1 MKSQVKLYYST
12 NEKPFKLM
20 SSKLFIVEDFE
31 NYLATFTPLILNDFQ
46 YIKDESMQI
55 SIKIIANESNID
67 LLKENR
73 WKYCSIQNED
83 ADYPRY
89 YFINNIEWVSQGAC
103 VLSLLLDVLNT
114 FRIGRDYSFN
124 AKTNILREH
133 RNRFEVGEQTRTL
146 EALPYATLMMKW
158 HNEWVY
164 FLQNIVDNPITTLTF
179 TKPVDSQMESY
190 DLWLLDP
197 DELEIH
203 DHYKFDKIIFIEDS
217 SEIEFYLN
225 EELVFTGRSGEQ
237 YASGYIMAI
246 RSEYMEGQDSEG
258 GVPDYKQKIARMSSG
273 IIKYSNNIYRIID
286 KNSED
291 INPVLFKQNNDEVI
305 YDDNSVGTSWN
316 LVYINTNSPDPDNL
330 VNPVDCYL
338 APEERKEI
346 KYGTTLTGR
355 INPLDLEEGVY
366 YYVNE
371 WEIGFDIHTSFA
383 NSNGEQIASGS
394 STKGFV
400 FWRIDANTIGY
411 RITAYDV
418 WNEITRPVFNVV
430 HQTSYIDVSQPTF
443 RYGKNPDTIISLL
456 TEFPYA
462 FHQNIPAEWYSGN
475 SWEWSTGVTTAT
487 LNAIG
492 EWDKTDA
499 KLIKIIKLP
508 YIPADIPLDEGYL
521 IPTQTFAITT
531 LNGLVCIKLQ
541 DLNYKW
547 LNHIDTEQIS
557 PIEKVFNV
565 GDTIFQTEDYES
577 KMYNSEFYVNKY
589 VYDSF
594 ALPVIMENVDYAK
607 YKAENPSG
615 VMNINFYTTSTIN
628 SRFAFEF
635 ADYVCTRGD
644 SDYYKWLTIARN
656 NEAVLY
662 NVAYINYIRSGF
674 NYDVKNKDLSNT
686 MSWVQFGAGVIGT
699 IGAIIGAVY
708 SGGIAIPMAVGLATT
723 TAMSLANAINTTTKN
738 ERDMEQKLNQLK
750 EQSANVRG
758 SDDFDLMY
766 RYNGNKLLLM
776 EYKPSEAMQD
786 LLKKTFYYLGY
797 KCNKYAIPETNTRES
812 FNYLACNPVFNIFS
826 KNLTSEI
833 ENQLELLYKNGVTFI
848 HKRLLD
854 WDLEQTSE
862 NLENDMRAFM
872 LANII

>member
-305 YDDNSVGTSWN
+305 IDENSVGVPTWS
-316 LVYINTNSPDPDNL
+316 LVYRNQDEPSPDDL
-330 VNPVDCYL
+330 TNPVNCFLVPDIDI
-338 APEERKEI
+338 EVN
-346 KYGTTLTGR
+346 YGTSESGR
-355 INPLDLEEGVY
+355 ISPNDLSSGTNYMVLERELSFPINEFKDSNGNSICSTTNKRGIIFRLQSGAIQ
-366 YYVNE
+366 YYVLE
-371 WEIGFDIHTSFA
+371 FLG
-383 NSNGEQIASGS
+383 
-394 STKGFV
+394 
-400 FWRIDANTIGY
+400 GY
-411 RITAYDV
+411 T
-418 WNEITRPVFNVV
+418 FNRLDGPYT
-430 HQTSYIDVSQPTF
+430 TSYIDLAKPSFIYGTPSDSQIMKLITSSYNYYSIPHEWVGTNTWQF
-443 RYGKNPDTIISLL
+443 SSQSSII
-456 TEFPYA
+456 
-462 FHQNIPAEWYSGN
+462 N
-475 SWEWSTGVTTAT
+475 SINS
-487 LNAIG
+487 
-492 EWDKTDA
+492 WDKTDA
-499 KLIKIIKLP
+499 KIIKIINLP
-508 YIPADIPLDEGYL
+508 YIPDDIPLV
-521 IPTQTFAITT
+521 
-531 LNGLVCIKLQ
+531 NGLLTPSGRYNVVSLGPSQNVQALQ
-541 DLNYKW
+541 LNDLNYKW
-547 LNHIDTEQIS
+547 LNHIDTDQIS
-557 PIEKVFNV
+557 PIEKVFNI

-594 ALPVIMENVDYAK
+594 ALPVIMENVDYTRF
-607 YKAENPSG
+607 KAENPSG
-615 VMNINFYTTSTIN
+615 TMNINFYATSTIN

-635 ADYVCTRGD
+635 AEYTCSRGD
-644 SDYYKWLTIARN
+644 SDYYNWLIVARN
-656 NEAVLY
+656 NEATLY
-662 NVAYINYIRSGF
+662 NSAYINYIRAGY
-674 NYDVKNKDLSNT
+674 NYEVKNKNISST
-686 MSWVQFGAGVIGT
+686 MSWVGFGAGVIGT
-699 IGAIIGAVY
+699 IGSIIGAVY

-750 EQSANVRG
+750 EQSANVMG
-758 SDDFDLMY
+758 ADDFDLMQ

-797 KCNKYAIPETNTRES
+797 KCNRYAIPETNTRES

>member
-83 ADYPRY
+83 TNYPRY

-124 AKTNILREH
+124 ARTNILREH
-133 RNRFEVGEQTRTL
+133 RNRFEVGKQRRTL
-146 EALPYATLMMKW
+146 EALPYAALMMKW

-164 FLQNIVDNPITTLTF
+164 FLQNIVDNPITRLTF
-179 TKPVDSQMESY
+179 TKPVDSQVKSY
-190 DLWLLDP
+190 DLWLLDT

-225 EELVFTGRSGEQ
+225 DELVFTGRSGEQ
-237 YASGYIMAI
+237 YTSGYIMAI

-316 LVYINTNSPDPDNL
+316 LVYRNQNNPTPEDAS
-330 VNPVDCYL
+330 NPVDCFL
-338 APEERKEI
+338 IPENDCEI
-346 KYGTTLTGR
+346 VGATPSTTGT
-355 INPLDLEEGVY
+355 INPSDLE
-366 YYVNE
+366 
-371 WEIGFDIHTSFA
+371 
-383 NSNGEQIASGS
+383 SGS
-394 STKGFV
+394 AYFINPWQLQVDMSAFKNGDDNTPFTTMNDNVMLRLRKVNNQIEVILLQYSNFIPQQPV
-400 FWRIDANTIGY
+400 ETTFMCNSVIVDA
-411 RITAYDV
+411 
-418 WNEITRPVFNVV
+418 P
-430 HQTSYIDVSQPTF
+430 SF
-443 RYGKNPDTIISLL
+443 RYGKHPEATYYEYLL
-456 TEFPYA
+456 FN
-462 FHQNIPAEWYSGN
+462 QIPVELYSGYL
-475 SWEWSTGVTTAT
+475 WIFQSTGT
-487 LNAIG
+487 LTLSSINNI
-492 EWDKTDA
+492 DKTDA

-508 YIPADIPLDEGYL
+508 YIPDDIPVVNGVLQISSAYEISTISGHNYL
-521 IPTQTFAITT
+521 
-531 LNGLVCIKLQ
+531 KLK

-557 PIEKVFNV
+557 PIEKVFNI

-577 KMYNSEFYVNKY
+577 KMYNSEFYINKY

-594 ALPVIMENVDYAK
+594 ALPIIMENVDYNK
-607 YKAENPSG
+607 FKVENPSG

-635 ADYVCTRGD
+635 AEYTCSRGD
-644 SDYYKWLTIARN
+644 NDYYKWLTIARN

-674 NYDVKNKDLSNT
+674 NYDVKNKNVST
-686 MSWVQFGAGVIGT
+686 AMSWIGFGAGVIGT
-699 IGAIIGAVY
+699 IGAFASAIY
-708 SGGIAIPMAVGLATT
+708 SGGIAIPLAIGMATT
-723 TAMSLANAINTTTKN
+723 TATSLANAINITTKN

-776 EYKPSEAMQD
+776 EYKPSEAMQA

-862 NLENDMRAFM
+862 NLETDMRAFM